1 MEIEK
6 QKAIIEAILFAAGR
20 VIKINELM
28 GILEL
33 SSDDVVT
40 IIDSMKEE
48 YKNSDRGIE
57 IIRVEDGYQLTT
69 KKEMYEYLYPIFDK
83 RSKPNLTQASMET
96 LAIIAYNPKITR
108 AEIEAIRGVNSDGT
122 IYKLLEYNLIEN
134 VGKADLP
141 GRPTMYSTTEN
152 FLKMFGISSL
162 EELPDLPRYKLDENE
177 QIVIEDVMNEQEKS
191 KVNST
196 DSNTKENPDEIQ
208 MEAPMPERE
217 NEDVI
222 KEK

>member
-96 LAIIAYNPKITR
+96 LAIIAYNEPITVGQID
-108 AEIEAIRGVNSDGT
+108 EVRGVSSRDMVR
-122 IYKLLEYNLIEN
+122 KLLFKGLIDIA
-134 VGKADLP
+134 GKSDLP
-141 GRPTMYSTTEN
+141 GKPMLYKTTN
-152 FLKMFGISSL
+152 KFLDYFNLSSKD
-162 EELPDLPRYKLDENE
+162 ELPEINMNEEISEEEKDLFISRYKE
-177 QIVIEDVMNEQEKS
+177 EK
-191 KVNST
+191 K
-196 DSNTKENPDEIQ
+196 
-208 MEAPMPERE
+208 
-217 NEDVI
+217 
-222 KEK
+222 